1 MQGRA
6 VTHHRDRGRREEKR
20 AGTGS
25 HRWGDPY
32 RPTHHETHRGCTRC
46 GMLMTTRHE
55 GGEHWVEYYAM
66 PIELR
71 WHGENR
77 PECHGVVLP
86 ADGCP
91 F

>member
-1 MQGRA
+1 
-6 VTHHRDRGRREEKR
+6 
-20 AGTGS
+20 
-25 HRWGDPY
+25 
-32 RPTHHETHRGCTRC
+32 
-46 GMLMTTRHE
+46 MLMTIRHE